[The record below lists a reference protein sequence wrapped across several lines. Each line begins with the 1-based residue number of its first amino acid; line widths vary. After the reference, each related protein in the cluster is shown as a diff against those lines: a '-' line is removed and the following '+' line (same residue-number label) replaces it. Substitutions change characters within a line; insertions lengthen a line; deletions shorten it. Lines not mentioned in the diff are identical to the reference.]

1 MDIELIKSLKEYRN
15 KVLKSI
21 DILAAASYLKSNKF
35 YNEKFN
41 YNNLSDKEI
50 INLKNNYDNTALF
63 WASINNYKDIVE
75 LLIKAGADLNLKDNY
90 DNTALIWAS
99 IFNHKDIVELLIK
112 AGADLN

>member
-50 INLKNNYDNTALF
+50 INLKDNL
-63 WASINNYKDIVE
+63 
-75 LLIKAGADLNLKDNY
+75 G
-90 DNTALIWAS
+90 NTALIWAS
-99 IFNHKDIVELLIK
+99 YKNHKDIVELLIK
-112 AGADLN
+112 AGANLILKDNDGDTALIWASY

>member
-35 YNEKFN
+35 YNENFN

-50 INLKNNYDNTALF
+50 INLKDNYGNTALILV
-63 WASINNYKDIVE
+63 SLYNNKDIAE
-75 LLIKAGADLNLKDNY
+75 LLIKAGADLNLKDN
-90 DNTALIWAS
+90 DGWTALFWAS
-99 IFNHKDIVELLIK
+99 NHK
-112 AGADLN
+112 